1 MTVTSE
7 QENKKLT
14 MHISGRLD
22 TITAPELKKEI
33 DEISPEITEL
43 ILDITDVDYV
53 SSAGLRTLL
62 SAHKKMSS
70 TGSMKITGV
79 CDVVMEVLEMTGFSD
94 ILTIE

>member
-33 DEISPEITEL
+33 DEIPPEITEL
-43 ILDITDVDYV
+43 VLDITDVDYV

-62 SAHKKMSS
+62 SAHKKMSAI
-70 TGSMKITGV
+70 GSMKITGV

>member
-7 QENKKLT
+7 RENNKLT
-14 MHISGRLD
+14 MHVAGRLD
-22 TITAPELKKEI
+22 TITAPDLKNEI
-33 DEISPEITEL
+33 DAISPEITEL
-43 ILDITDVDYV
+43 VLDIAGVDYV

-62 SAHKKMSS
+62 SAHKKMSG